1 MFRPAG
7 VSLSHEDRGKKVA
20 GTSQSR
26 EMGEREREAHGVK
39 EEISFERLALGK
51 GKEFTNIL
59 L

>member
-1 MFRPAG
+1 MKT
-7 VSLSHEDRGKKVA
+7 GKKVV

-51 GKEFTNIL
+51 GKDFTNIL